1 MSAVINILRR
11 EIPEL
16 KISQNVSFK
25 ELTSLGVGSAA
36 LPVLVEPDS
45 DKQLADLLKT
55 VDAKNIPVFVFG
67 AGTNLVGWD
76 KPVDMIGLR
85 LGGKAFSKVSIEGN
99 DVLCGAAAR
108 LPLLAALC
116 AKAGLGGFAPLSGI
130 PGSVGGALRMNAGAN
145 GTEIGSLV
153 KELKGYYLNGRKFCA
168 AGKDINWFYRG
179 TGIPADVIITEVTFS
194 LTPSNVVI
202 EEEEICLESERR
214 RKREPAGRTAGC
226 TFRNI
231 SDMDPAGKLI
241 DECGLRGLRV
251 GDLVV
256 SEKHANYIL
265 NVGDASEADYLE
277 LVRILRRAVSDKH
290 GFYLTPEII
299 PVNPELA
306 GLIDS
311 DTPAPRVNLLCGG
324 VSSEREVSL
333 KSGAAVAKA
342 LRNAG
347 FQVENSDI
355 KECSITPEM
364 KNCDVVY
371 PVLHGGFGEDGTLQK
386 MLEVNNIRFVGS
398 GSASSALVMD
408 KIATKKMLDRI
419 ALPTA
424 PWAVIT
430 RKNRE
435 FPQELHFPVMVKAPC
450 EGSTVGIVRIN
461 SLEEW
466 DSALDEEFKYADEL
480 LVEEFI
486 SGVEI
491 TIPVINAEVFEAIE
505 IVSPSGFYDWDAKYV
520 YNNGQTEYF
529 CPPESLPENVIKLAK
544 EYALKFYHA
553 AGCRDILRVDFI
565 VDPDGVPRVLE
576 GNNLPGNTDHSLV
589 PKAARQAGISM
600 ERLSAL
606 MVYCAMKR
614 SPETPATTARIKEC
628 RIAGIFDRIFSALCN
643 LAAALAG
650 GILLYAGIIRDE
662 WGKTATTAL
671 LAGGLLLI
679 IFAFCSQFDQCKRG
693 R

>member
-1 MSAVINILRR
+1 MSEITNILRR

-16 KISQNVSFK
+16 KITENISFK
-25 ELTSLGVGSAA
+25 DLTSLGVGSAPLA
-36 LPVLVEPDS
+36 LLAEPEDE
-45 DKQLADLLKT
+45 KQLASLLKVLHT
-55 VDAKNIPVFVFG
+55 KEIPSFLFG

-76 KPVDMIGLR
+76 KSLDLAGIR
-85 LGGKAFSKVSIEGN
+85 LSGKSFSRVAIDGN
-99 DVLCGAAAR
+99 DVHCGAFAR

-116 AKAGLGGFAPLSGI
+116 AKAGLGGFTPLSGI

-145 GTEIGSLV
+145 GVEIGSLV
-153 KELKGYYLNGRKFCA
+153 KELKGFYLNGKKYHA
-168 AGKDINWFYRG
+168 DGKDIHWFYRG
-179 TGIPADVIITEVTFS
+179 NSIPADVIITEAVFS
-194 LTPSNVVI
+194 LKNSNVVV
-202 EEEEICLESERR
+202 EEEEICLETERR
-214 RKREPAGRTAGC
+214 RKREPLGRTAGC
-226 TFRNI
+226 TFRNV
-231 SDMDPAGKLI
+231 SDLDPAGKLI

-256 SEKHANYIL
+256 SEKHANYIVNL
-265 NVGDASEADYLE
+265 GEATEADYLE

-290 GFYLTPEII
+290 GFYLNPEII
-299 PVNPELA
+299 PVNPALA
-306 GLIDS
+306 ELIDR

-347 FQVENSDI
+347 FAVENSDI
-355 KECSITPEM
+355 KECKITPAM
-364 KNCDVVY
+364 KACDVVY

-386 MLEVNNIRFVGS
+386 MLEINNIRFVGS
-398 GSASSALVMD
+398 GSASSNLVMD
-408 KIATKKMLDRI
+408 KIATKKMLDKI
-419 ALPTA
+419 SLPTA
-424 PWAVIT
+424 PWAIVT
-430 RKNRE
+430 RRNRN
-435 FPQELHFPVMVKAPC
+435 FPQELNFPVMVKAPC

-461 SLEEW
+461 SEAEW
-466 DSALDEEFKYADEL
+466 ESALEEEFKYADEL

-491 TIPVINAEVFEAIE
+491 TIPVINAEVMEAIE

-529 CPPESLPENVIKLAK
+529 CPPKSLPENVIKLAK

-565 VDPDGVPRVLE
+565 VDADGVPRVLE

-614 SPETPATTARIKEC
+614 SPETPATTAKIREEHAASLFKCFIT
-628 RIAGIFDRIFSALCN
+628 ALCN
-643 LAAALAG
+643 FAAALAG
-650 GILLYAGIIRDE
+650 GILIYAGIVRNE

-671 LAGGLLLI
+671 LAGGLLLL
-679 IFAFCSQFDQCKRG
+679 IFAFYSQFDQSKRK